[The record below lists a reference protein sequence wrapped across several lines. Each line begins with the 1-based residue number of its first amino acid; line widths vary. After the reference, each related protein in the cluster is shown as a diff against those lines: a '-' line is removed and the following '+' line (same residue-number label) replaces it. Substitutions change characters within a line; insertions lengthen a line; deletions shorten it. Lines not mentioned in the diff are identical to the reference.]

1 MRLAAIDT
9 STNLG
14 SVALFEDGLII
25 AEDSH
30 RVSNAHGESL
40 LPMVDALFALAGW
53 TPASVHRWA
62 VGIGP
67 GSFTGIRIAVATA
80 KGIVLATG
88 AEVVGVTSLDALA
101 DGVTAGVVVSVMAAG
116 KGEAFVQVRASR
128 SLVMRPQHVLL
139 AEVAAR
145 LSAVVALADPADT
158 VTVVGEAG
166 AGIDWTALGRRPRFL
181 ADAPHDLPRA
191 AALGRVALDRAPV
204 DADALEPVYVRAPDI
219 TMPRTGA
226 RP

>member
-9 STNLG
+9 SSALG
-14 SVALFEDGLII
+14 SVALFEGGILVAD
-25 AEDSH
+25 AAH

-40 LPMVDALFALAGW
+40 LPMVDALFSRVGW
-53 TPASVHRWA
+53 TATSVERWA

-101 DGVTAGVVVSVMAAG
+101 EGLDSGLVVSLMSAG
-116 KGEAFVQVRASR
+116 KGEVFVQAR
-128 SLVMRPQHVLL
+128 SLGSL
-139 AEVAAR
+139 AIPPTHMLCSEVAVR
-145 LSAVVALADPADT
+145 VREVVEPAQA
-158 VTVVGEAG
+158 VTVVGDA
-166 AGIDWTALGRRPRFL
+166 AVVLDWTPLGEPPVLL
-181 ADAPHDLPRA
+181 ADPPHDLPHAVAVGRI
-191 AALGRVALDRAPV
+191 ALFRAPV
-204 DADALEPVYVRAPDI
+204 DADALEPVYVRAPDLM
-219 TMPRTGA
+219 MPQGGV

>member
-1 MRLAAIDT
+1 VRLAAIDT
-9 STNLG
+9 SSSLG
-14 SVALFEDGLII
+14 SIALFEDGLIV

-40 LPMVDALFALAGW
+40 LLMVDALFARAGW
-53 TPASVHRWA
+53 TAASVHRWA

-116 KGEAFVQVRASR
+116 KGEAFVQVRSSR
-128 SLVMRPQHVLL
+128 SLVMQPQHVIL
-139 AEVAAR
+139 ADVAAR
-145 LSAVVALADPADT
+145 VSAVVELVDPADT
-158 VTVVGEAG
+158 ITVVGEA
-166 AGIDWTALGRRPRFL
+166 ASGIGWSALGQRLEFL

-191 AALGRVALDRAPV
+191 AAVGRVALDRAPV

-226 RP
+226 RS